1 MHFKVETRE
10 IADSF
15 LEILGHKF
23 EGAKYK
29 LEIHGA
35 DYKNF
40 NQTKHE
46 GEKSHK
52 HNTKEQ

>member
-1 MHFKVETRE
+1 VGEN
-10 IADSF
+10 F

-29 LEIHGA
+29 LEIHGI

-40 NQTKHE
+40 SETAKE
-46 GEKSHK
+46 KKSGEHK
-52 HNTKEQ
+52 KEKQAV